1 MSGQTL
7 HRVSW
12 VQEVM
17 RFGQI
22 NMREFEPPHVDVG
35 WWRDFFRR
43 CGIQA
48 ATLNA
53 GGIVAYYPT
62 KLPYHWRSRWL
73 GDRDVFGE
81 LVAMCN
87 EEGIRVLARF
97 DPSRMHQDFYYNHP
111 DWFMVQADGNPL
123 IRRDRVTK
131 TTGPELYYTCITG
144 PFYHEFIP
152 QLFAEVHAN
161 YSVDGFYGNGWSG
174 SHEICHCGRCRARF
188 KEATGLDLPRDKN
201 WDDPVWRQWLRWRTE
216 LDRDL
221 WQFWDKTTREIKPET
236 VFWGNHG
243 IGTVARFAQGT
254 SADFQG
260 RRGYDP
266 VWLAG
271 EQARRMASVT
281 DGKPY
286 FHIFCGNAYSR
297 HHARPDAEQQLWA
310 ASGLAS
316 NARPWF
322 TIIGAI
328 QEDRRQFEPIARV
341 FEFHKEND
349 AYWHGR
355 ESLANVALLWSEH
368 QARLYGRDDVTTRV
382 TEHFRGMYY
391 ALMRG
396 RIPFDLMHEDWLSEE
411 ALAKYKVLVLA
422 NAAALSD
429 AQCDAIRAFAQKG
442 GSIVA
447 TYETSLYDEWGQP
460 RGDYGIGDVLGV
472 RSVRGKVMGPLLH
485 SYLRIVAE
493 HEILASIDNTSI
505 TLNSLML
512 APAQATTNDTLS
524 PLTLIPP
531 YSWLPPELAF
541 PEIPETDWPMV
552 FVREVGQTRTIYF
565 PGDMDRLVWLAN
577 LPDAHRIMSNAV
589 RWAARADFPVQ
600 VAGPGLVEVTAYGR
614 PQDIQ
619 IHLVNYSNPDVW
631 HAPIHEILPV
641 GAQTV
646 RVRVPEDK
654 TVTSVRLLVA
664 QREAPVDVE
673 SGVATV
679 QVPCVASH
687 EVVVLALS

>member
-1 MSGQTL
+1 MSEKTPQLVPWLQGI
-7 HRVSW
+7 
-12 VQEVM
+12 M
-17 RFGQI
+17 RFAQI
-22 NMREFEPPHVDVG
+22 NMREFEPPQVDVE
-35 WWRDFFRR
+35 WWRAFFKR

-73 GDRDVFGE
+73 GERDIFGE

-87 EEGIRVLARF
+87 EEKIRVLARF
-97 DPSRMHQDFYYNHP
+97 DPSRMHQDFYYNCP
-111 DWFMVQADGNPL
+111 DWFMVQADGSPL
-123 IRRDRVTK
+123 ITRDPVTK

-144 PFYHEFIP
+144 PFYREFIP
-152 QLFAEVHAN
+152 DFFAEIHAN
-161 YSVDGFYGNGWSG
+161 YDVDGFYGNGWSG
-174 SHEICHCGRCRARF
+174 SHDICYCRRCRRLF
-188 KEATGLDLPRDKN
+188 REATGYELPRGEN
-201 WDDPVWRQWLRWRTE
+201 WDDPVWRAWFRWRTE
-216 LDRDL
+216 LDHEL
-221 WQFWDKTTREIKPET
+221 WQFWDETTRRLKPDT

-243 IGTVARFAQGT
+243 IGTVARYAQGT

-260 RRGYDP
+260 RRGHEP

-310 ASGLAS
+310 ASGMAS
-316 NARPWF
+316 DARPWF
-322 TIIGAI
+322 TIIGGV

-341 FEFHKEND
+341 FEFHRAND

-355 ESLANVALLWSEH
+355 KSLANVALLWSEH
-368 QARLYGRDDVTTRV
+368 QGRYYARGDMSTRV

-391 ALMRG
+391 ALMRS
-396 RIPFDLMHEDWLSEE
+396 RIPFDLIHEEWLS
-411 ALAKYKVLVLA
+411 ANTLAKYKVLVLA

-429 AQCDAIRAFAQKG
+429 EQCNVIRAFAESG

-460 RGDYGIGDVLGV
+460 RDDYALGDVLGV
-472 RSVRGKVMGPLLH
+472 RCARGKPMGPLLH
-485 SYLRIVAE
+485 SYLRITGE
-493 HEILASIDNTSI
+493 HEVLQGIEDTAI

-512 APAQATTNDTLS
+512 SPARAIQEVCS

-541 PEIPETDWPMV
+541 PEVWETDWPML
-552 FVREVGQTRTIYF
+552 FIREAGKSRTVYF
-565 PGDMDRLVWLAN
+565 PGDMDRLVWLSN
-577 LPDAHRIMSNAV
+577 LPDSHRLLSNAV
-589 RWAARADFPVQ
+589 RWAARYELPVE
-600 VAGPGLVEVTAYGR
+600 VEGPGLVEVTLYGR
-614 PQDIQ
+614 PQDVQ

-631 HAPIHEILPV
+631 QAPIHEILPV
-641 GAQTV
+641 GKQTIRLRLLGAKV
-646 RVRVPEDK
+646 SDRAK
-654 TVTSVRLLVA
+654 LLVA
-664 QREAPVDVE
+664 QQEVPVRIEAGTAIVE
-673 SGVATV
+673 
-679 QVPCVASH
+679 VPSVGSH
-687 EVVVLALS
+687 EVVVLPRS